1 MLIVR
6 ASEIDYTAV
15 GTSVATVFKPDRA
28 GDRYVLVLYW
38 RDASHKI
45 LGYCIRGLHPSEYC
59 ITGMHL
65 LIHYTTVLEG
75 CIY

>member
-1 MLIVR
+1 MLIVP

-15 GTSVATVFKPDRA
+15 GTSVATLSSNLTA
-28 GDRYVLVLYW
+28 GDRYVIVLYW
-38 RDASHKI
+38 RDASHNI

-65 LIHYTTVLEG
+65 LIHYPTVLEG